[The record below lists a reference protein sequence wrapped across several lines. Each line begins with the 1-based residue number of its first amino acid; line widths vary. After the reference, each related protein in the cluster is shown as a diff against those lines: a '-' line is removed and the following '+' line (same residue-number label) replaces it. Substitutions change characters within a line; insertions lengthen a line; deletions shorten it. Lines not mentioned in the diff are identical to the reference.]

1 MRGTRAE
8 RPFMALVSAANS
20 NVIRRSLGSILPF
33 APTNENNGYECFW
46 CTLIVTSTVFM
57 AAIMV

>member
-1 MRGTRAE
+1 
-8 RPFMALVSAANS
+8 MALVSAANS
-20 NVIRRSLGSILPF
+20 SVIRRSLGNILPF